1 MRTIIE
7 FVKKEVLLFVFLFLL
22 IILAILHPYGLTS
35 YPSFVD
41 WETIIGLTG
50 LLVITVELKESG
62 YF

>member
-22 IILAILHPYGLTS
+22 IILAILHPYEITS

-50 LLVITVELKESG
+50 LLIITVELKESG

>member
-22 IILAILHPYGLTS
+22 IILAILFPYEITS

-50 LLVITVELKESG
+50 LLIITVELKESG